1 MGERI
6 ESNSSEIFG
15 NTWLNRSSYE
25 LPNVERT
32 KLDELGRKL
41 KAFALPYLDQL
52 QSVPTKFHQGP
63 QYADLS
69 EQRDWLETDVLK
81 PIAKLREALREDR
94 RHYFKGAMFD
104 LSHFEVN
111 FDKTIKVLNEL
122 EDYAEAAFIE
132 IDQQVAHGI
141 QNTSQIQ
148 FEIVNG
154 IVEILYAELEI
165 LQTRGMSERIKV
177 LVRLAFNEITGFEKQ
192 LDDDVKVALKRV
204 KK

>member
-6 ESNSSEIFG
+6 ERNCSEIFG
-15 NTWLNRSSYE
+15 EPWLNRSSYE

-32 KLDELGRKL
+32 KLAVLGEKL
-41 KAFALPYLDQL
+41 KAFALPYMDQL
-52 QSVPTKFHQGP
+52 RTVPTKFHQGP
-63 QYADLS
+63 QYVDLS

-104 LSHFEVN
+104 HSSFEVN

-132 IDQQVAHGI
+132 LDQQVTHGI
-141 QNTSQIQ
+141 QNTGQIQ

-154 IVEILYAELEI
+154 IVEIINSELNI
-165 LQTRGMSERIKV
+165 LQTRGMSERVKI
-177 LVRLAFNEITGFEKQ
+177 LVRLAFKEITGFDKQ
-192 LDDDVKVALKRV
+192 LDDDVKVAVKRV

>member
-6 ESNSSEIFG
+6 ESNCNEIFG
-15 NTWLNRSSYE
+15 EPWLNRSSYE

-32 KLDELGRKL
+32 KLADLGEKL
-41 KAFALPYLDQL
+41 KAFALPYIDQL
-52 QSVPTKFHQGP
+52 RLVPTKFHRGP
-63 QYADLS
+63 QYVDLS
-69 EQRDWLETDVLK
+69 EQRDWLEKDVLK

-104 LSHFEVN
+104 HSPFEVN
-111 FDKTIKVLNEL
+111 FDKTIRVLNEL
-122 EDYAEAAFIE
+122 EDYAEAAFTE
-132 IDQQVAHGI
+132 IDQQVTLGI

-154 IVEILYAELEI
+154 IVEIINSELDI
-165 LQTRGMSERIKV
+165 LQTRGMSERVKV
-177 LVRLAFNEITGFEKQ
+177 LVRLAFKEITGFDKH
-192 LDDDVKVALKRV
+192 LDDDVKVAVKRA